1 MSGMVGAAAAAPSA
15 NVAGFPD
22 YAALPRIRVSG
33 IKKAFGSIQALRG
46 VDLAVWPGE
55 VVGLVG
61 DNAAG
66 KSTLTKIVSGAY
78 VPDEGSIEVDG
89 CQVAF
94 ATPADA
100 RAQRIEMVYQ
110 DLSLC
115 DTIDVA
121 GNLFLGR
128 EPVRNVLGWRLL
140 DKRRMQAEAKQRAEA
155 LDIHIPNLNALVA
168 QLSGGQ
174 RQSIAIGRAAAFA
187 PALLIMDEPTSALAV
202 AEVDAVLRLIRRL
215 AENGV
220 SIILIT
226 HRLQDLF
233 RVCDRIVVMYEGL
246 KVAERKI
253 DETDL
258 EDLVGLIVGEKARKL
273 RGEHHGGG

>member
-1 MSGMVGAAAAAPSA
+1 MTEPVGAAAAAAVPSPA
-15 NVAGFPD
+15 RLD
-22 YAALPRIRVSG
+22 YALTPRISVTG
-33 IKKAFGSIQALRG
+33 IEKRFGSIAALRG

-66 KSTLTKIVSGAY
+66 KSTLTKIISGAY
-78 VPDEGSIEVDG
+78 VPDAGRIEVDG
-89 CQVAF
+89 QEVSF
-94 ATPADA
+94 ASPADA
-100 RAQRIEMVYQ
+100 RDARIEMVYQ

-128 EPVRNVLGWRLL
+128 EPTRRLLGWRLL
-140 DKRRMQAEAKQRAEA
+140 DKRRMALEAKRHLDD

-174 RQSIAIGRAAAFA
+174 RQTIAIGRAAAFE
-187 PALLIMDEPTSALAV
+187 PKLLIMDEPTSALAV
-202 AEVDAVLRLIRRL
+202 AEVDAVLRLIQRL
-215 AENGV
+215 ARAGV
-220 SIILIT
+220 SIVLIT

-246 KVAERKI
+246 KVAERRI

-258 EDLVGLIVGEKARKL
+258 EDLVGLIVGGKTQRL
-273 RGEHHGGG
+273 RGADDGK

>member
-1 MSGMVGAAAAAPSA
+1 MTEAVGAAAAVAAPS
-15 NVAGFPD
+15 PSRLD
-22 YAALPRIRVSG
+22 YALTPRISATG
-33 IKKAFGSIQALRG
+33 IEKRFGSIAALRG
-46 VDLAVWPGE
+46 VDLAAWPGE

-66 KSTLTKIVSGAY
+66 KSTLTKIISGAY
-78 VPDEGSIEVDG
+78 VPDAGRIAVDG
-89 CQVAF
+89 QEVSF

-100 RAQRIEMVYQ
+100 RAARIEMVYQ

-128 EPVRNVLGWRLL
+128 EPTRRVLGWRLL
-140 DKRRMQAEAKQRAEA
+140 DKRRMALEAKRHLDD
-155 LDIHIPNLNALVA
+155 LDIHIPNLKALVA

-174 RQSIAIGRAAAFA
+174 RQTIAIGRAAAFE
-187 PALLIMDEPTSALAV
+187 PKLLIMDEPTSALAV
-202 AEVDAVLRLIRRL
+202 AEVDAVLRLIQRL
-215 AENGV
+215 ARAGV

-246 KVAERKI
+246 KVAERRI

-258 EDLVGLIVGEKARKL
+258 EDLVGLIVGGKAQQL
-273 RGEHHGGG
+273 RGAAHGN

>member
-1 MSGMVGAAAAAPSA
+1 MGAAFAEAAPSP
-15 NVAGFPD
+15 GRID
-22 YAALPRIRVSG
+22 YGATPRISVAG
-33 IKKAFGSIQALRG
+33 IKKRFGSIQALRG
-46 VDLAVWPGE
+46 VDMAVWPGE

-66 KSTLTKIVSGAY
+66 KSTLTKVISGAY
-78 VPDEGSIEVDG
+78 VPDEGQIELDG
-89 CQVAF
+89 RKVSFTA
-94 ATPADA
+94 PADA
-100 RAQRIEMVYQ
+100 RAERIEMVYQ

-128 EPVRNVLGWRLL
+128 EPTRQVLGWRLL
-140 DKRRMQAEAKQRAEA
+140 DKRRMQEEAKRHLDD

-174 RQSIAIGRAAAFA
+174 RQTIAIGRAAAFD
-187 PALLIMDEPTSALAV
+187 PKLLIMDEPTSALAV

-215 AENGV
+215 ATSGV
-220 SIILIT
+220 SIVLIT

-246 KVAERKI
+246 KVAERRI

-273 RGEHHGGG
+273 RGEMDGQ

>member
-1 MSGMVGAAAAAPSA
+1 MTEQVGAAAAAAPSPA
-15 NVAGFPD
+15 RLD
-22 YAALPRIRVSG
+22 YGSTPRISVTG
-33 IKKAFGSIQALRG
+33 IEKRFGSIAALRG

-66 KSTLTKIVSGAY
+66 KSTLTKIISGAY
-78 VPDEGSIEVDG
+78 VPDAGRIEVDG
-89 CQVAF
+89 REVSF

-100 RAQRIEMVYQ
+100 RNARIEMVYQ

-128 EPVRNVLGWRLL
+128 EPTKRLLGWRLL
-140 DKRRMQAEAKQRAEA
+140 DKRRMALEAKRHLDD
-155 LDIHIPNLNALVA
+155 LDIHIPNLKALVA

-174 RQSIAIGRAAAFA
+174 RQTIAIGRAAAFE
-187 PALLIMDEPTSALAV
+187 PKLLIMDEPTSALAV
-202 AEVDAVLRLIRRL
+202 AEVDAVLRLIQRL
-215 AENGV
+215 ARAGV

-246 KVAERKI
+246 KVAERRI

-258 EDLVGLIVGEKARKL
+258 EDLVGLIVGGKAEAL
-273 RGEHHGGG
+273 RGAAHGN